1 MIRIKGIE
9 IKDFGRHK
17 SIKQKLD
24 GNIIGLTGANGLGK
38 STVIQAI
45 QYALTGTI
53 DHTDPLREFIRKC
66 SDKPPKSAQVVL
78 DFEADGKSGRI
89 TRSITK
95 TATKRKLEFEGEKT
109 KTSDRDVSSFM
120 SEILGVDKQAIN
132 STVFLAQGELD
143 HMFGGDV
150 DRRKFYTKLLMLG
163 EMEKTGKVVN
173 NTRKHLSEATS
184 DLAPQRDSAE
194 ASQREATQHYQTCAR
209 ELSEI
214 ADPKE
219 ALRVVRKLEGL
230 FGRLSIAEHHLERA
244 RAEVSEGGDDLQRSV
259 EKIKTEIDD
268 IDNKVSNL
276 EKDRDKAEALAEKT
290 IKDKSARDKILRFN
304 NLKSKQDTEQTEH
317 DALSA
322 RLPVD
327 VSAEI
332 DTAKSSLMMVR
343 EHLESKQTINEVT
356 AKLGPLK
363 EKLNTTL
370 ELLPGL
376 TAERND
382 LVTKFTEARNE
393 VRMRQALIDGMQH
406 THAEGESCPLCGQG
420 EAVDLDYVTKTQQ
433 KWQLVMDDAQGKGD
447 EVSEKLRK
455 TETEKSN
462 LEVEVR
468 DLETKMSSAKE
479 RHNRAHVGLLS
490 SPHSGK
496 TVDELTACIT
506 ELENTQ
512 TKHNEISEKLKQKKW
527 SLDQVNTE
535 LNNPAYADY
544 LQSGAPS
551 TADLDAAIESD
562 EKQADTLWN
571 EDCKRNLSQLREQR
585 SALSE
590 KLTRLGKAASNYEQA
605 DADYKELSKQLETAV
620 AEVDRATLRLDD
632 DFNGTI
638 TVVVVTEALQKLEL
652 EQEAFQSAKGRVES
666 AETSMAAANARV
678 LELETRIEENKHRL
692 NLIDELGKVVS
703 AFSPD
708 GASLEF
714 INHKFD
720 RIAALTAD
728 YLAQTGSDFM
738 VSSSDSV
745 PLSFD
750 FLRTDHPNEVW
761 LPQTRLSGGQRI
773 RLAVAA
779 LRAIHDLVIPNVG
792 FMSLDEPTTHLDVEA
807 QQQTAEMFRAIS
819 AEGVTQMLICDH
831 SPLLENAFDE
841 TIKIEA

>member
-17 SIKQKLD
+17 HIKQNLG

-66 SDKPPKSAQVVL
+66 ADKPPKNAQVIL
-78 DFEADGKSGRI
+78 DFEADGKAGRI
-89 TRSITK
+89 TRKITK
-95 TATKRKLEFEGEKT
+95 TTTSRKLEFEGEKT
-109 KTSDRDVSSFM
+109 KTSDREVTNFM

-194 ASQREATQHYQTCAR
+194 ASQREATQHYQNCAR
-209 ELSEI
+209 ELSELPC
-214 ADPKE
+214 PKE
-219 ALRVVRKLEGL
+219 ALKSVRNLEAL
-230 FGRLSIAEHHLERA
+230 FGRVDIAAYKLERA
-244 RAEVSEGGDDLQRSV
+244 KAEVDEGGDDLQQSV
-259 EKIKTEIDD
+259 EKIKTEIDS
-268 IDNKVSNL
+268 IDTKVLNL
-276 EKDRDKAEALAEKT
+276 EEDRDRSELLSEKV
-290 IKDKSARDKILRFN
+290 IKNKTARDKILRFN
-304 NLKSKQDTEQTEH
+304 NLKTKQEAEQAEH
-317 DALSA
+317 DALLA
-322 RLPVD
+322 RLPAD
-327 VSAEI
+327 VSVEI
-332 DTAKSSLMMVR
+332 EEAKNALMMVR
-343 EHLESKQTINEVT
+343 ENLESTQDIAKFT
-356 AKLGPLK
+356 AKLEPAKEQLK
-363 EKLNTTL
+363 VVTDS
-370 ELLPGL
+370 LPGL
-376 TAERND
+376 KSVRDD
-382 LVTKFTEARNE
+382 LATTFAEARNE
-393 VRMRQALIDGMQH
+393 VRMRQSLIDGMQH
-406 THAEGESCPLCGQG
+406 SHADGESCPLCGQG
-420 EAVDLDYVTKTQQ
+420 ETVDIEYVTSTQQ
-433 KWQLVMDDAQGKGD
+433 KWQAIMDDAQGKG
-447 EVSEKLRK
+447 SEASDKLRK
-455 TETEKSN
+455 AETDKSN
-462 LEVEVR
+462 LEVEVH
-468 DLETKMSSAKE
+468 DIETKLQAAKDK
-479 RHNRAHVGLLS
+479 RNKTHVGLLNNQ
-490 SPHSGK
+490 HNGK
-496 TVDELTACIT
+496 SVDELLSHIADR
-506 ELENTQ
+506 ENLQ
-512 TKHNEISEKLKQKKW
+512 QKHKEISEKVKQRKW
-527 SLDQVNTE
+527 SLDQVTLE
-535 LNNPAYADY
+535 INNPEFSEYREH
-544 LQSGAPS
+544 GTPP
-551 TADLDAAIESD
+551 TAELDGSIKED
-562 EKQADTLWN
+562 EEKSSTLWN
-571 EDCKRNLSQLREQR
+571 EERKTELSRLREQR
-585 SALSE
+585 SVLSD

-605 DADYKELSKQLETAV
+605 DADYKELNKQLKEAV
-620 AEVDRATLRLDD
+620 GDITRDTLRLAD
-632 DFNGTI
+632 DFDGAI
-638 TVVVVTEALQKLEL
+638 TSHVVTDALQKLEL
-652 EQEAFQSAKGRVES
+652 EQEAYQSAKGRVES

-738 VSSSDSV
+738 VTSSDSV

-807 QQQTAEMFRAIS
+807 QQQTAEMFRSIS

-841 TIKIEA
+841 TIRISE